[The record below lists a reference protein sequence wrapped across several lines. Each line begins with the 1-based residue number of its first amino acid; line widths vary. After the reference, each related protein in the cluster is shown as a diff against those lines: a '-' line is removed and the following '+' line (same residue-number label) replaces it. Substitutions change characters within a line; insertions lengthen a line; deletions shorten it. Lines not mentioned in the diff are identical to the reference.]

1 MKKRL
6 KGLLC
11 LWLAV
16 LVVAAPAVGAVS
28 AAETDEEGNPYLYV
42 YRGENDLSQR
52 DRVLADDQET
62 RKTTFNFDE
71 SLYQQS
77 NIVHQVLTPE
87 GRELDGWKVWRYYS
101 GFVYTPNMDNLPDKL
116 PKDGTITREY
126 YENLIG
132 SDSSSYILL
141 EPVFIQRPAI
151 ILPEAMVGY
160 EISDAEWITS
170 GGNPAYTF
178 TVTIFATHEAS
189 SSFAVSANGVK
200 LVPTKTVGSYQSTYL
215 IENITETQTIS
226 VVGVV
231 DRINPQLKI
240 EFSDGVYWDNFHS
253 VAGVTGVYKY
263 FNKAQTI
270 TLSTS
275 PESLK
280 SNGIW
285 YKVASGDLLNWN
297 EVTADNKTE
306 ALEAA
311 VVAAGGWEPYE
322 SPIELVD
329 DGNYVVYAKAVG
341 SESNTNY
348 ANTEMFVIDRT
359 APVIS
364 DNVIADLQYKG
375 NLTFSVEDANLD
387 SVTVDGEEV
396 EPVGN
401 EYTLTADCRRHT
413 IVAKDKAGNA
423 TVVRNVYV
431 FDEYEI
437 SKTAAEGGSFT
448 VMCEDEEVTVAQPN
462 SEVVVTTS
470 AEEGYSVDK
479 IIVTKTG
486 DESTQVTVTDG
497 KFIMPPYPVTVTV
510 NFRKKAY
517 LVTLPVSPM
526 GGYTVTPADGSVSPA
541 LHGSDFVFTVTIAD
555 GYKAS
560 DSYSVSANGTVLTPV
575 IDGNTYTYT
584 IKNITEEQEIMIR
597 GIVSATAPS
606 IAIKVENDST
616 QWTDFLP
623 KISSD
628 HFFNEPITID
638 MSATEADSGTE
649 LTEIWYYIAD
659 GDLFPVN
666 RRYTEQEIESTMSA
680 AGTWNLYGRQIEL
693 ADDGTYVVYVKA
705 EDSDSNTGYA
715 NTELL
720 VIDKTAPG
728 IWNETTG
735 DVVDELQYKGDLT
748 FSVNDSNLDYVTV
761 DGERVVL
768 DDNEYII
775 TADCKWHTIE
785 AWDKAGNGTAIRV
798 YVYDEYEI
806 SKTAAEGGNFTVMCK
821 GKEVTVA
828 EPDSEIVVT
837 ASAEEGYSVDE
848 IIVTKTGDENTQV
861 TVTDGKFTMPSYPV
875 TVTVNFRKKAYS
887 VTLPAAP
894 TVGYTVAPVNGSVS
908 PAFHG
913 SDFVFTVTIAEGYK
927 ASDSYSVST
936 NGTVLTPEI
945 DGNTF
950 TYTIKNITE
959 EQEVTVS
966 GIVSAVAPSITVTVE
981 NDSAQWTDFL
991 PEISFD
997 YFFNKAIT
1005 IDVSATEEDSGAKLT
1020 DIWYYIA
1027 DSDLF
1032 PENRDYTDQEIEEA
1046 VSIWTGYTDGI
1057 TLAENGNHVVYIKA
1071 MDSNGNVAYVNTAG
1085 IVIDTVLPTI
1095 FGVENGGVYYGDTV
1109 IRASDDNLDTVK
1121 VDGIA
1126 VQLTNGAYTISADN
1140 QTHTVAVTDKAGNQI
1155 SYKLYTYET
1164 WVRDGIQTAGTLRL
1178 TAGTG
1183 YRLGSGKWKV
1193 SGDET
1198 VYEGGNSFYVA
1209 ETGSYD
1215 FAQQ

>member
-16 LVVAAPAVGAVS
+16 LVVAMPVVRAV
-28 AAETDEEGNPYLYV
+28 AAEHTLYV
-42 YRGENDLSQR
+42 YRGDSELNNM
-52 DRVLADDQET
+52 DRVLADGQQT
-62 RKTTFNFDE
+62 RSTTFNFDE

-77 NIVHQVLTPE
+77 NIRLLVSTPE
-87 GRELDGWKVWRYYS
+87 GKELDGWRVWRYYS
-101 GFVYTPNMDNLPDKL
+101 GFVHCEYSEDGQPDVL
-116 PKDGTITREY
+116 QKDGIITQAY
-126 YENLIG
+126 YDKIIG
-132 SDSSSYILL
+132 NDSSSYILL
-141 EPVFIQRPAI
+141 EPVFRQAQTI
-151 ILPEAMVGY
+151 ILPEVRVGY
-160 EISDAEWITS
+160 EINAAEWITYNGS
-170 GGNPAYTF
+170 PAYTF
-178 TVTIFATHEAS
+178 TVTIDATHEAAS
-189 SSFAVSANGVK
+189 NFAVLANGVE
-200 LVPTKTVGSYQSTYL
+200 LVPTKTVGSYESTYL

-226 VVGVV
+226 IVGVV

-240 EFSDGVYWDNFHS
+240 QFSDGVYWDNFHS
-253 VAGVTGVYKY
+253 VVGVTGVYKY

-270 TLSTS
+270 TISVSTS
-275 PESLK
+275 EGEK
-280 SNGIW
+280 SDGIR
-285 YKVASGDLLNWN
+285 YMVASGDLVNWD
-297 EVTADNKTE
+297 EVTADDKTL
-306 ALEAA
+306 ALELA
-311 VVAAGGWEPYE
+311 VEKAGGWAPYE
-322 SPIELVD
+322 GPIELEN
-329 DGNYVVYAKAVG
+329 DGTYVVYAKSADG
-341 SESNTNY
+341 EFNY

-359 APVIS
+359 APQIWNES
-364 DNVIADLQYKG
+364 AGNGIDGLPYKG
-375 NLTFSVEDANLD
+375 DLTVFVEDANLD
-387 SVTVDGEEV
+387 SVTVDGVEV
-396 EPVGN
+396 ELSEN
-401 EYTLTADCRRHT
+401 NTYTITADGSRHT
-413 IVAKDKAGNA
+413 IIARDKASNVTTISV
-423 TVVRNVYV
+423 TVY
-431 FDEYEI
+431 DDYEI
-437 SKTAAEGGSFT
+437 SKTVAEGGSFT
-448 VMCEDEEVTVAQPN
+448 VTRDGEEVTVVRPN
-462 SEVVVTTS
+462 DEITV
-470 AEEGYSVDK
+470 AAFADEGYSVDK

-497 KFIMPPYPVTVTV
+497 TFIMPPYPVTVTV

-705 EDSDSNTGYA
+705 EDSDSNIGYA

-875 TVTVNFRKKAYS
+875 TVTVNFR
-887 VTLPAAP
+887 
-894 TVGYTVAPVNGSVS
+894 N
-908 PAFHG
+908 
-913 SDFVFTVTIAEGYK
+913 
-927 ASDSYSVST
+927 
-936 NGTVLTPEI
+936 
-945 DGNTF
+945 
-950 TYTIKNITE
+950 
-959 EQEVTVS
+959 
-966 GIVSAVAPSITVTVE
+966 SATAPSIMVTME

-997 YFFNKAIT
+997 YFFNKAIS

-1126 VQLTNGAYTISADN
+1126 VQLTNGAYTIAADN
-1140 QTHTVAVTDKAGNQI
+1140 ASHTVTVTDKAGNQI

-1198 VYEGGNSFYVA
+1198 VYEGGKSFYVA